1 MAEIKKRVPTR
12 KEPKDDV
19 PIAETQASKT
29 LVKQTRA
36 GQRKRIRVQVPTRM
50 YMFMTG
56 ELTIEDL
63 DDDEI
68 RRGQLKNVNGHF
80 TQEPAWIPRELAG
93 ALRAEQYRRFQVE
106 MAGMLPDAMQAIHE
120 MVKSRHLMPGDA
132 TRLKAAETILERV
145 YGKVTQSV
153 ESHVTVDKGKSF
165 DDVIEASLVDV
176 DDDNVEDA
184 EYDELDGVVE

>member
-12 KEPKDDV
+12 KAEPIVD
-19 PIAETQASKT
+19 PESQASKT
-29 LVKQTRA
+29 IVKKSKA
-36 GQRKRIRVQVPTRM
+36 GARKQIRVQVPPRL
-50 YMFMTG
+50 YAFMTG
-56 ELTIEDL
+56 EITLDDL

-68 RRGQLKNVNGHF
+68 RRGQLKQSNGQF
-80 TQEPAWIPRELAG
+80 GPEPAWIPRELAG

-176 DDDNVEDA
+176 DNDNVEDA